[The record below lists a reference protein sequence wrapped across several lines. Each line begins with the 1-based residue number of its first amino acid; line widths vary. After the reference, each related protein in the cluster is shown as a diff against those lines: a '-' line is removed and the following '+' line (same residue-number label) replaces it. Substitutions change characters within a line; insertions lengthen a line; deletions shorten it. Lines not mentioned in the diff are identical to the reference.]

1 MDKGHLIGDGQNP
14 SCRRVVSVVGVAS
27 SQNGTS
33 HKGELWG
40 SGGGMLVCYSIGG
53 QRNCLNK

>member
-1 MDKGHLIGDGQNP
+1 MMAKTHGA
-14 SCRRVVSVVGVAS
+14 RRVVSVVGVAS

-33 HKGELWG
+33 HKEEGELWG
-40 SGGGMLVCYSIGG
+40 SGGGMLVCYSIRG